1 MNNED
6 RINDTDTN
14 NEVQG
19 NDSEI
24 KTDIQE
30 NGDNG
35 REEVEIV
42 TEEKEETKEDNTTSS
57 LEQMKKVLMSYI
69 DKIVDEKV
77 NVVRE
82 TEIKKEIEEIEE
94 PEEETL
100 FNSFKDL

>member
-6 RINDTDTN
+6 RINDTNDS

-19 NDSEI
+19 TNSETE
-24 KTDIQE
+24 TDIQE
-30 NGDNG
+30 DGDTG
-35 REEVEIV
+35 REEIEIV
-42 TEEKEETKEDNTTSS
+42 TEEKEETKEDNNSS

-69 DKIVDEKV
+69 DKIVDEKI

-82 TEIKKEIEEIEE
+82 TEVKEEIEEKE

-100 FNSFKDL
+100 FNTFKEF

>member
-42 TEEKEETKEDNTTSS
+42 TEEKEEPKDNNASS

-82 TEIKKEIEEIEE
+82 TEIKEEIEEIDE
-94 PEEETL
+94 PEETL
-100 FNSFKDL
+100 FNSFKEL

>member
-6 RINDTDTN
+6 RINDTNDS

-19 NDSEI
+19 TNSEI

-30 NGDNG
+30 DGDTG
-35 REEVEIV
+35 REEIEIV
-42 TEEKEETKEDNTTSS
+42 TEEKEETKEDNNSS

-69 DKIVDEKV
+69 DKIVDEKI

-82 TEIKKEIEEIEE
+82 TEIKEEIEEKE

-100 FNSFKDL
+100 FNTFKEF

>member
-1 MNNED
+1 MINED
-6 RINDTDTN
+6 TINDRDDN

-30 NGDNG
+30 ETGDG
-35 REEVEIV
+35 REEVEIIS
-42 TEEKEETKEDNTTSS
+42 EEKEETKEDNNSS

-69 DKIVDEKV
+69 DKIVDEKIS
-77 NVVRE
+77 VVKE
-82 TEIKKEIEEIEE
+82 TEIKEEIKEE

-100 FNSFKDL
+100 FNSFKEF

>member
-6 RINDTDTN
+6 RINDTNDS

-30 NGDNG
+30 ETGDNG
-35 REEVEIV
+35 REEIEIV
-42 TEEKEETKEDNTTSS
+42 TEEKEETKEDNNSS

-69 DKIVDEKV
+69 DKIVDEKIS
-77 NVVRE
+77 VVKE
-82 TEIKKEIEEIEE
+82 TEIKEEIKEE
-94 PEEETL
+94 PEEEKTL
-100 FNSFKDL
+100 FNTFKEF

>member
-1 MNNED
+1 MINED
-6 RINDTDTN
+6 TINNRDDN

-30 NGDNG
+30 ETGDNG
-35 REEVEIV
+35 REEIEIV
-42 TEEKEETKEDNTTSS
+42 TEEKEETKEDNNSS

-69 DKIVDEKV
+69 DKIVDEKIS
-77 NVVRE
+77 VVKE
-82 TEIKKEIEEIEE
+82 TEIKEEIEEE

-100 FNSFKDL
+100 FNTFKEF

>member
-1 MNNED
+1 MINED
-6 RINDTDTN
+6 TINNRDDN

-30 NGDNG
+30 ETGDG

-42 TEEKEETKEDNTTSS
+42 TEEKEETKEDNNSS

-69 DKIVDEKV
+69 DKIVDEKIS
-77 NVVRE
+77 VVKE
-82 TEIKKEIEEIEE
+82 TEIKEEIKEE

-100 FNSFKDL
+100 FNSFKEF